1 MMGPHVELEK
11 VSKFYE
17 AQEKL
22 HALHEV
28 SFGIDH
34 GEFVSIVGPSGCG
47 KSTLLKLIAGLDLPS
62 SGEVRIQGG
71 PVKGPH
77 DKISM
82 VFQAFGLFPW
92 RTVLENVGYGLEMRK
107 TPNAERRSLSREYL
121 EMVGLGGYEHM
132 YPKQLSGGMKQRVGI
147 ARALAVEPE
156 VVLMDEAFSAIDEVT
171 ADVLRE
177 EVAEIHKKTGKT
189 FVLVTHNLS
198 EAIELADKVV
208 VLSSRPAKVK
218 KIFPVS
224 LERPRDRTHSLF
236 VHMHRDI
243 LHLLK
248 EELENTLIRH
258 KIREIK
264 EVQQLHDMEATGKEV
279 LGTKP
284 KSAVPTSSPVLGGCR
299 GKKHVRLNLFRHRG
313 AAYT

>member
-1 MMGPHVELEK
+1 MENHVELDN
-11 VSKFYE
+11 VSKFYD
-17 AQEKL
+17 QGPRL

-28 SFGIDH
+28 SFGVGE

-47 KSTLLKLIAGLDLPS
+47 KSTLLKIIAGLDKPT
-62 SGEVRIQGG
+62 SGEVKFRGG
-71 PVKGPH
+71 PICGPH
-77 DKISM
+77 SKISL

-92 RTVLENVGYGLEMRK
+92 RTVLDNVEYGLEMQGVPK
-107 TPNAERRSLSREYL
+107 QERRRQARDYL
-121 EMVGLGGYEHM
+121 EMVGLAGYEQM
-132 YPKQLSGGMKQRVGI
+132 YPKQLSGGMRQRVGI

-171 ADVLRE
+171 AEVLRD
-177 EVAEIHKKTGKT
+177 EVTEIHKQTGKT

-218 KIFPVS
+218 KIMPIS
-224 LERPRDRTHSLF
+224 LDRPRDRTHTLF

-248 EELENTLIRH
+248 EELENTFIRH
-258 KIREIK
+258 KLKEIS
-264 EVQQLHDMEATGKEV
+264 ELQSIHDMEANGATDN
-279 LGTKP
+279 KP
-284 KSAVPTSSPVLGGCR
+284 QAKRAQVT
-299 GKKHVRLNLFRHRG
+299 
-313 AAYT
+313 A

>member
-1 MMGPHVELEK
+1 MEPHVELEN

-17 AQEKL
+17 TRDRT

-28 SFGIDH
+28 SFGIDA
-34 GEFVSIVGPSGCG
+34 GEFVTIVGPSGCG
-47 KSTLLKLIAGLDLPS
+47 KSTLLKIIAGLDNPT
-62 SGEVRIQGG
+62 SGEVRFQGS
-71 PVKGPH
+71 PVRGPH

-82 VFQAFGLFPW
+82 VFQSFGLFPW
-92 RTVLENVGYGLEMRK
+92 RTVLENVEYGLEMRK
-107 TPNAERRSLSREYL
+107 TPKTERRALSREYL
-121 EMVGLGGYEHM
+121 DMVGLAGYEHM

-147 ARALAVEPE
+147 ARALAVQPE

-177 EVAEIHKKTGKT
+177 EVTDLHKKTGKT

-218 KIFPVS
+218 KILPIS

-236 VHMHRDI
+236 VHIHHDI

-258 KIREIK
+258 KLREIK
-264 EVQQLHDMEATGKEV
+264 EVQSLHDMEA
-279 LGTKP
+279 P
-284 KSAVPTSSPVLGGCR
+284 KKDAPLKNTERVPQ
-299 GKKHVRLNLFRHRG
+299 
-313 AAYT
+313 

>member
-1 MMGPHVELEK
+1 MLPHVELEN
-11 VSKFYE
+11 VSKFYDT
-17 AQEKL
+17 QNKL
-22 HALHEV
+22 HALHQV
-28 SFGIDH
+28 TFGIDE

-47 KSTLLKLIAGLDLPS
+47 KSTLLKIMAGLDFPS
-62 SGEVRIQGG
+62 SGEVRYQGD
-71 PVKGPH
+71 PVRGPH
-77 DKISM
+77 EKISM

-92 RTVLENVGYGLEMRK
+92 RTVLENVEYGLEMRK
-107 TPNAERRSLSREYL
+107 VRKQERRALSREYL

-171 ADVLRE
+171 AEVLRE
-177 EVAEIHKKTGKT
+177 EVTDIHKKTGKT

-218 KIFPVS
+218 KILPVS

-236 VHMHRDI
+236 IHMHRDI
-243 LHLLK
+243 LHMLK
-248 EELENTLIRH
+248 EELENTLMKH
-258 KIREIK
+258 KLKSIGEF
-264 EVQQLHDMEATGKEV
+264 QALSDMEKSHQTMPTKERV
-279 LGTKP
+279 SVTP
-284 KSAVPTSSPVLGGCR
+284 AHSVS
-299 GKKHVRLNLFRHRG
+299 
-313 AAYT
+313 

>member
-1 MMGPHVELEK
+1 VVLTDPHVELEN

-17 AQEKL
+17 TRERL

-28 SFGIDH
+28 SFGIDQ

-47 KSTLLKLIAGLDLPS
+47 KSTLLKIIAGLDAPT
-62 SGEVRIQGG
+62 SGEVRFQGG
-71 PVKGPH
+71 PVRGPH
-77 DKISM
+77 EKISM

-92 RTVLENVGYGLEMRK
+92 RTVLENVEYGLEMRGVSK
-107 TPNAERRSLSREYL
+107 AERRAQSREYL
-121 EMVGLGGYEHM
+121 EVVGLGGYAHM

-156 VVLMDEAFSAIDEVT
+156 VILMDEAFSAIDEVT
-171 ADVLRE
+171 AEVLRE
-177 EVAEIHKKTGKT
+177 EVADIHKQSGKT

-218 KIFPVS
+218 KILPVS
-224 LERPRDRTHSLF
+224 LERPRDKTHSIFL
-236 VHMHRDI
+236 HMHHDI

-248 EELENTLIRH
+248 EELENTLVRH
-258 KIREIK
+258 RLREIK
-264 EVQQLHDMEATGKEV
+264 ELQGLHEMEPDGKGAPAQV
-279 LGTKP
+279 SGP
-284 KSAVPTSSPVLGGCR
+284 SDRRPTLEQTIR
-299 GKKHVRLNLFRHRG
+299 
-313 AAYT
+313 

>member
-1 MMGPHVELEK
+1 MENHVELSN
-11 VSKFYE
+11 VSKYFDAE
-17 AQEKL
+17 RKF

-28 SFGIDH
+28 SFGISH

-47 KSTLLKLIAGLDLPS
+47 KSTLLKIIAGLDKPT
-62 SGEVRIQGG
+62 SGEVKFSGG
-71 PVKGPH
+71 PVCGPH
-77 DKISM
+77 NKISM

-92 RTVLENVGYGLEMRK
+92 RTVLENVEYGLEMRK
-107 TPNAERRSLSREYL
+107 VPKDERRNSARQYL
-121 EMVGLGGYEHM
+121 EIVGLAGYEHM

-171 ADVLRE
+171 AEVLRE
-177 EVAEIHKKTGKT
+177 EVAEIHKQTGKT

-208 VLSSRPAKVK
+208 VLSSRPARVK
-218 KIFPVS
+218 KILPIS
-224 LERPRDRTHSLF
+224 LDRPRDRTHSLF
-236 VHMHRDI
+236 VHMHMDI

-258 KIREIK
+258 KLRGMK
-264 EVQQLHDMEATGKEV
+264 ELEALHDMERPKDEAQPKQTLAAT
-279 LGTKP
+279 
-284 KSAVPTSSPVLGGCR
+284 
-299 GKKHVRLNLFRHRG
+299 
-313 AAYT
+313 

>member
-1 MMGPHVELEK
+1 MENHVELDN

-17 AQEKL
+17 TGRRL

-28 SFGIDH
+28 SFGVGE

-47 KSTLLKLIAGLDLPS
+47 KSTLLKIIAGLDTPS
-62 SGEVRIQGG
+62 SGEVKFRGG
-71 PVKGPH
+71 AISEPH
-77 DKISM
+77 SKISL

-92 RTVLENVGYGLEMRK
+92 RTVLENVEYGLEMQK
-107 TPNAERRSLSREYL
+107 VPKKERRRQAREYL
-121 EMVGLGGYEHM
+121 GMVGLAGYDHM
-132 YPKQLSGGMKQRVGI
+132 YPKQLSGGMRQRVGI

-171 ADVLRE
+171 AEVLRD
-177 EVAEIHKKTGKT
+177 EVADIHKQTGKT

-218 KIFPVS
+218 KIIPVS
-224 LERPRDRTHSLF
+224 LDRPRDRTHTMF

-248 EELENTLIRH
+248 EELENTFIRH
-258 KIREIK
+258 KLKGISELQSI
-264 EVQQLHDMEATGKEV
+264 HDMEAAGTTRNLSRTKGEV
-279 LGTKP
+279 T
-284 KSAVPTSSPVLGGCR
+284 T
-299 GKKHVRLNLFRHRG
+299 
-313 AAYT
+313 

>member
-1 MMGPHVELEK
+1 MENHVELDN
-11 VSKFYE
+11 VSKFYDAE
-17 AQEKL
+17 RRL

-28 SFGIDH
+28 SFTVGQ

-47 KSTLLKLIAGLDLPS
+47 KSTLLKIIAGLDNPT
-62 SGEVRIQGG
+62 SGEVRFRGG
-71 PVKGPH
+71 PIRGPH
-77 DKISM
+77 RKISM

-92 RTVLENVGYGLEMRK
+92 RTVLENVEYGLEMQK
-107 TPNAERRSLSREYL
+107 VPKQERQRLAREYL
-121 EMVGLGGYEHM
+121 GIVGLAGYEHM
-132 YPKQLSGGMKQRVGI
+132 YPKQLSGGMRQRVGI

-171 ADVLRE
+171 AEVLRE
-177 EVAEIHKKTGKT
+177 EVAEIHKQTGKT

-218 KIFPVS
+218 RIMPIS
-224 LERPRDRTHSLF
+224 LTRPRDRTHSLF

-248 EELENTLIRH
+248 EELENTFIRR
-258 KIREIK
+258 KLKGIE
-264 EVQQLHDMEATGKEV
+264 ELASLHDLEANDGKPH
-279 LGTKP
+279 L
-284 KSAVPTSSPVLGGCR
+284 KSNVVT
-299 GKKHVRLNLFRHRG
+299 
-313 AAYT
+313 T

>member
-1 MMGPHVELEK
+1 MDPHVELEN

-17 AQEKL
+17 AKDKL

-28 SFGIDH
+28 SFGIDR
-34 GEFVSIVGPSGCG
+34 GEFVCIVGPSGCG
-47 KSTLLKLIAGLDLPS
+47 KSTLLKIMAGLDTPS
-62 SGEVRIQGG
+62 SGEVRYQGG
-71 PVKGPH
+71 PVRGPH
-77 DKISM
+77 EKISM

-92 RTVLENVGYGLEMRK
+92 RTVLENVEYGLEMRK
-107 TPNAERRSLSREYL
+107 TPKPARRALSREYL
-121 EMVGLGGYEHM
+121 EMVGLAGYEHM

-171 ADVLRE
+171 AEVLRE
-177 EVAEIHKKTGKT
+177 EVTELHKQTGKT

-198 EAIELADKVV
+198 EAIELADKVI

-224 LERPRDRTHSLF
+224 LERPRDRTHTLF

-258 KIREIK
+258 KLKGIREL
-264 EVQQLHDMEATGKEV
+264 QSLHNMEALEKEAPI
-279 LGTKP
+279 T
-284 KSAVPTSSPVLGGCR
+284 ADATATSVAPHISD
-299 GKKHVRLNLFRHRG
+299 K
-313 AAYT
+313 T